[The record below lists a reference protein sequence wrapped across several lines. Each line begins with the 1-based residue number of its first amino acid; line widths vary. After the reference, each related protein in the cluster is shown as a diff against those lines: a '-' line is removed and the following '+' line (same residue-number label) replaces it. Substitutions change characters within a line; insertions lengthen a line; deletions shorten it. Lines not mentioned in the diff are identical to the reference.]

1 MRRRRCLRPSRALLA
16 LAAGLWLSFAPAAQ
30 AEEGTVY
37 AQHASEVLA
46 HLLENR
52 DFKPEPECAPLA
64 YCETLLARLRAGAF
78 RVLAPSEQSDSPD
91 LPSYV
96 RLRHK
101 CRSFDLVHIGVH
113 HRLTATRNFA
123 TYKLGAEASGR
134 PGDVLIFRAEHYI
147 AADAQG
153 RADEAQAA
161 TWPGAFVAIAV
172 TRCRVLVT
180 DTIEEADRYAKH
192 NPVAADEHLSELL
205 VIDGR
210 LFVINLVPVIA
221 GHEPKRAWW
230 YKLSLSEWGT
240 LATFDPQHHRPR
252 YEFSY
257 RPATL
262 SEEQGGPAVARGRH
276 DAGTAGALDMIGTM
290 APLR

>member
-1 MRRRRCLRPSRALLA
+1 MLCHRYLPSRSVLLA
-16 LAAGLWLSFAPAAQ
+16 LVAGLWLSLAPAAR
-30 AEEGTVY
+30 AEEGTAY

-64 YCETLLARLRAGAF
+64 YCETLLTRLRAGAF
-78 RVLAPSEQSDSPD
+78 RVLAPSELSDSPD
-91 LPSYV
+91 LPSYL
-96 RLRHK
+96 RLRRK
-101 CRSFDLVHIGVH
+101 CRSFDLVHIGVAR

-123 TYKLGAEASGR
+123 TYTLGPEGSGR
-134 PGDVLIFRAEHYI
+134 PGDVLIFRAEHFI
-147 AADAQG
+147 PADAQG
-153 RADEAQAA
+153 RAAEAQPA

-172 TRCRVLVT
+172 KRCRVLVT

-205 VIDGR
+205 MIDGR
-210 LFVINLVPVIA
+210 LFVINLVPIIA

-230 YKLSLSEWGT
+230 YKLSLSEWGALT
-240 LATFDPQHHRPR
+240 TFDPQHHRPR

-262 SEEQGGPAVARGRH
+262 SEEEEGQAVARGR
-276 DAGTAGALDMIGTM
+276 LDG
-290 APLR
+290 

>member
-1 MRRRRCLRPSRALLA
+1 MLPRRYLPPTRRMLLA
-16 LAAGLWLSFAPAAQ
+16 LVAGLWFSLGLEATARADESAA
-30 AEEGTVY
+30 Y
-37 AQHASEVLA
+37 AGHASEVLT

-52 DFKPEPECAPLA
+52 DFKPEPECAPVA
-64 YCETLLARLRAGAF
+64 YCEMLLTRLRAGAF

-91 LPSYV
+91 LPSYL

-101 CRSFDLVHIGVH
+101 CRSFDLVHIGVAR

-123 TYKLGAEASGR
+123 AYKLGPEASGR
-134 PGDVLIFRAEHYI
+134 LGDVLIFRAEHFI

-153 RADEAQAA
+153 RAAEVQPA

-205 VIDGR
+205 LIDGR
-210 LFVINLVPVIA
+210 LFVINLVPIIA

-240 LATFDPQHHRPR
+240 LATFDPRHHRAR
-252 YEFSY
+252 YEFTY
-257 RPATL
+257 RPTTL
-262 SEEQGGPAVARGRH
+262 SEGKENQAVAGGRQH
-276 DAGTAGALDMIGTM
+276 G
-290 APLR
+290 

>member
-1 MRRRRCLRPSRALLA
+1 LDLSAAFMLCRRLVPPSPRVLLA
-16 LAAGLWLSFAPAAQ
+16 LVSGLWLCLAPAAR
-30 AEEGTVY
+30 AEEGEAY
-37 AQHASEVLA
+37 AERASEILA
-46 HLLENR
+46 HLLDQR
-52 DFKPEPECAPLA
+52 DFKPEPECAPVA
-64 YCETLLARLRAGAF
+64 QCERLLARLRAGAF
-78 RVLAPSEQSDSPD
+78 RVLAPSEQSESPD

-101 CRSFDLVHIGVH
+101 CRSLDLVHIGVAR

-123 TYKLGAEASGR
+123 TYKLGPETAGR
-134 PGDVLIFRAEHYI
+134 LGEVMIFRAEHFI

-153 RADEAQAA
+153 RAAEAQPAA
-161 TWPGAFVAIAV
+161 WPGAFVAVAV
-172 TRCRVLVT
+172 PRCRVLAT

-205 VIDGR
+205 LIDSR

-240 LATFDPQHHRPR
+240 LATFDGQRHRPH

-262 SEEQGGPAVARGRH
+262 SEQEEDQAVARGRQ
-276 DAGTAGALDMIGTM
+276 DG
-290 APLR
+290 

>member
-1 MRRRRCLRPSRALLA
+1 LDLSAAFMLCRRSVLPSQCVFLA
-16 LAAGLWLSFAPAAQ
+16 LVAALWLCVTSAAR
-30 AEEGTVY
+30 AEEGEAY
-37 AQHASEVLA
+37 AQRASGILA
-46 HLLENR
+46 HLLDQR
-52 DFKPEPECAPLA
+52 DFKPEPECAPVA
-64 YCETLLARLRAGAF
+64 QCERLLAQLRGGVF
-78 RVLAPSEQSDSPD
+78 RILAPSEQSASPD

-101 CRSFDLVHIGVH
+101 CRSLDLVHIGVAR

-123 TYKLGAEASGR
+123 TYKLGPETAGR
-134 PGDVLIFRAEHYI
+134 LGEVMIFRAEHFI

-153 RADEAQAA
+153 QAGEAQPAA
-161 TWPGAFVAIAV
+161 WPGAFVAVAV
-172 TRCRVLVT
+172 PRCRVLAT

-205 VIDGR
+205 LIDGR

-240 LATFDPQHHRPR
+240 LATFDRQRHRPH

-262 SEEQGGPAVARGRH
+262 SEQKDQAVARGRQ
-276 DAGTAGALDMIGTM
+276 DG
-290 APLR
+290 